1 MKKLLCLLLAAAM
14 LFSLAACGD
23 NPDNPAVSGDQPNVN
38 VPGNSDVEPAVE
50 YPSFELGSVDLV
62 EAVQGEDQTVGHDSY
77 TGETGKDYTDPKE
90 YTLNDYTAGNQN
102 LNFNPVSWETN
113 EDSAIFGYTLS
124 SLYDWRLNS
133 ERDGW
138 SIVPEMAA
146 DYPVDV
152 TADYVGKYGIKEG
165 DTHMA
170 FKITLNPDICW
181 QDGTPITADDYIYTW
196 QQQLD
201 PVQANR
207 RADSLYAGNFV
218 IYGAKDY
225 FYQGKS
231 AFSSF
236 ESSGTT
242 YADFIAQGHTDDE
255 VYIDIKSF
263 WSITTDDGGSYVSI
277 TDETLI
283 RDPTVEEGQDEDYV
297 SGKYLWDN
305 YLGPNG
311 AYAGT
316 GYDLQFSGTLT
327 TYASDYSF
335 DNVGIE
341 KVSDHEFVFVVTK
354 PVYSP
359 EYYVP
364 YNLYDYL
371 VYKPLF
377 ESLKKY
383 YDSNGNEVAADS
395 DDIVKIT
402 TTYGTTP
409 ETYMGYGPY
418 VLSSME
424 LDKQMTY
431 TRNEN
436 WWGYKDGKHTGMYQ
450 TDKIVVSVIP
460 EQATALLSLLSG
472 DIDAVGL
479 TASDMEKYGSSD
491 NIYYTP
497 DSYTTKLS
505 FNTDETSLATRGT
518 QVLGNINFRKAFGL
532 AIDKTT
538 FVQSFTASA
547 EVGHGLLN
555 YMYLY
560 DPFSGGVYRETD
572 PAKKAIVDLYG
583 LTYGEGGDFD
593 DLDQAYEA
601 VTGYDLDQARQLM
614 ALAYDQ
620 CVADGS
626 YTPGQKVTLDIR
638 VYSTDETYV
647 NMFNF
652 LKDALESACVGTGFE
667 GNVTLSMTAD
677 ADYYE
682 TMYAGNTDI
691 IFTTWGG
698 AASSPYTMLYECYC
712 DASDGSGNQ
721 MEYGFDTSKVMV
733 TIELN
738 GHSFTNNLQAWALWC
753 DNSDVNANLTSDD
766 GELTL
771 GMFGSYD
778 NATQA
783 EIYAKLEYAYL
794 ANWTTVPLYYRM
806 SAALLSYK
814 INYATREYVDMVG
827 FGGVQYMTYNYD
839 DTEWANVKSTL
850 EY

>member
-1 MKKLLCLLLAAAM
+1 MKKLLALLLAACM

-23 NPDNPAVSGDQPNVN
+23 NGDTPAVSGDQGGNA
-38 VPGNSDVEPAVE
+38 VPDGGNVEPAVE
-50 YPSFELGSVDLV
+50 YPTFDLGTVDLV
-62 EAVQGEDQTVGHDSY
+62 EAEVGEDQTVGHDSFA
-77 TGETGKDYTDPKE
+77 GEAGKDYTDLKE
-90 YTLNDYTAGNQN
+90 YTYNDYTAGNQN
-102 LNFNPVSWETN
+102 LNFNPISWETN
-113 EDSAIFGYTLS
+113 EDSAIFGYTTS

-133 ERDGW
+133 TKDGW

-146 DYPVDV
+146 GLPEDV
-152 TADYVGKYGIKEG
+152 TADYVGRFGIQEG
-165 DTHMA
+165 DDHRA
-170 FKITLNPDICW
+170 YKITLNPDICW

-196 QQQLD
+196 QMQLD
-201 PVQANR
+201 PIQANR
-207 RADSLYAGNFV
+207 RADSLYAGSYV
-218 IYGAKDY
+218 ISGAKEY

-236 ESSGTT
+236 DSLGTD
-242 YADFIAQGHTDDE
+242 YAGFINQGHTDDD
-255 VYIDIKSF
+255 VYIDLANF
-263 WSITTDDGGSYVSI
+263 WGIAYEDGTTYGKI

-283 RDPTVEEGQDEDYV
+283 RDPAVEEGQDGDYV
-297 SGKYLWDN
+297 SPKYLWDN

-316 GYDLQFSGTLT
+316 GNDTQFVGSLQS
-327 TYASDYSF
+327 YEANYSW
-335 DNVGIE
+335 DNVGLLKTGDYEI
-341 KVSDHEFVFVVTK
+341 VLVYTK
-354 PVYSP
+354 PLYSP
-359 EYYVP
+359 EYYIP
-364 YNLYDYL
+364 YNVYDFLINRPLY
-371 VYKPLF
+371 
-377 ESLKKY
+377 ESLLKY
-383 YDSNGNEVAADS
+383 YDANGNEVPAGDPSAVS
-395 DDIVKIT
+395 TT

-418 VLSSME
+418 VLTTME
-424 LDKQMTY
+424 LDKQMVY

-450 TDKIVVSVIP
+450 TDKVVVSVIP
-460 EQATALLSLLSG
+460 EQATALLALLNG
-472 DIDAVGL
+472 EIDGVGL
-479 TASDMEKYGSSD
+479 TAADMEKYGSSD

-505 FNTDETSLATRGT
+505 FNTDEASLAQRGT
-518 QVLGNINFRKAFGL
+518 QVLGNLNFRKAFGL
-532 AIDKTT
+532 AIDKAT

-547 EVGHGLLN
+547 QVGHGLLN

-560 DPFSGGVYRETD
+560 DPFSGGVYRETEG
-572 PAKKAIVDLYG
+572 AKKAIVDLYG

-593 DLDQAYEA
+593 TLDEAYDA

-682 TMYAGNTDI
+682 TMYAGNTDV

-738 GHSFTNNLQAWALWC
+738 GHEFTNNLQAWALWC
-753 DNSDVNANLTSDD
+753 DDSDADANLVSND

-771 GMFGSYD
+771 GMFSTYD
-778 NATQA
+778 NVTRS
-783 EIYAKLEYAYL
+783 EIFGKLEYAYL

-806 SAALLSYK
+806 SASLLSQK
-814 INYATREYVDMVG
+814 VNYATREYVDMVG
-827 FGGVQYMTYNYD
+827 FGGLQYATYNYD
-839 DTEWANVKSTL
+839 DTEWEAVKSTL
-850 EY
+850 QY